1 MSKFKAPN
9 DMSKFKAP
17 NIGNRT
23 TGFQNMGRGT
33 SFFGHISTASSAQA
47 AESTRISSYALA
59 NPSYAQQVYYNP
71 NFKVGDPKTAVYS
84 GVANVAGYG
93 KLPTKAEVRARHD
106 PDTKHPWAPMGHS
119 MQTGFGLGGGR
130 TILSGLRFRRSK
142 AINRST
148 GWIGLLTLSSGP
160 NKAFALG
167 GGGRGQS
174 SEDSTKEVYS
184 TIETRMGTRASFTD
198 ETWNEAKGKFA
209 QSWAGFKDLGD
220 TGGTPFLRAELGQ
233 MFNRKNPNIGFA
245 RRVKRGL

>member
-1 MSKFKAPN
+1 MAKLKG
-9 DMSKFKAP
+9 P

-23 TGFQNMGRGT
+23 VGFQNMGKGT
-33 SFFGHISTASSAQA
+33 QFMGHISTASSAQA
-47 AESTRISSYALA
+47 GEDTTRISSYALR
-59 NPSYAQQVYYNP
+59 NPSYAQQAYYDP
-71 NFKVGDPKTAVYS
+71 NFTGGDLRAAVYS
-84 GVANVAGYG
+84 GVANVGGYG
-93 KLPTKAEVRARHD
+93 RLPTKQEVRARHD

-119 MQTGFGLGGGR
+119 DQTGFGRGGGR
-130 TILSGLRFRRSK
+130 TIWSGLRFRISQVF
-142 AINRST
+142 NRST
-148 GWIGLLTLSSGP
+148 GWVGLLTQSSGP

-209 QSWAGFKDLGD
+209 QSWAGFKALQN
-220 TGGTPFLRAELGQ
+220 TGGTPYLRTELGQ
-233 MFNRKNPNIGFA
+233 MFHRKNPNTGFA